1 MLTRIYISYN
11 NEDIEIIRKD
21 FVDYFIC
28 AESLANQQYSDNIPT
43 IFQIF
48 IDLFI
53 YFKFVI

>member
-1 MLTRIYISYN
+1 MKILK
-11 NEDIEIIRKD
+11 IIHKD